1 MSSSDRRAV
10 LGLLALL
17 PLAACGG
24 FVPAY
29 GPSGAARGLLQRV
42 RIDDPKDKNAFDLV
56 ARLEDRLG
64 RVEDAAYDLSYRI
77 STSEVDLGVT
87 PSNTITR
94 YNVTGSVTFGLTE
107 LATGKV
113 VITATVGT
121 FTSYSASGTT
131 VATGASRADA
141 YRRLMR
147 LLADQIVARLV
158 IDSGKIAVGGTV
170 KGAVP

>member
-1 MSSSDRRAV
+1 MSSSDRRTFV
-10 LGLLALL
+10 GMLALV

-29 GPSGAARGLLQRV
+29 GPQGAARGLLQRV
-42 RIDDPKDKNAFDLV
+42 RIDDPRDKNSFDLV
-56 ARLEDRLG
+56 ERLEERLG
-64 RVEDAAYDLSYRI
+64 RVSEATYALSYTL

-94 YNVTGSVTFGLTE
+94 YNVTGTVSFSLTA

-113 VITATVGT
+113 VSKATAET

-147 LLADQIVARLV
+147 LLADQIVTRLE
-158 IDSGKIAVGGTV
+158 IDSGAR
-170 KGAVP
+170 AAP